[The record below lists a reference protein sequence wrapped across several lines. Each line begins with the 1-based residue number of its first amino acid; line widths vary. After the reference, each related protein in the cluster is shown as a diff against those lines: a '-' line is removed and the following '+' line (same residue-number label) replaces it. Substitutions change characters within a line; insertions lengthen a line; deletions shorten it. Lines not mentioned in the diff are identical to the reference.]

1 MRGCSSAAFHRPPGA
16 PCSPVYNVY
25 TRSSKGVVVAESVPL
40 TARVA
45 PTIAARLKALAA
57 IEDRSVSYLV
67 TEALERYLA
76 DEEWQLAEIQAAVA
90 EADAPD
96 AQVVAQEDLER
107 WAAQIGSNPD
117 LPPPTGR
124 PRGDR
129 ASAA

>member
-1 MRGCSSAAFHRPPGA
+1 
-16 PCSPVYNVY
+16 VYNVY

-45 PTIAARLKALAA
+45 PTIAARLRTLAA

-67 TEALERYLA
+67 AEALERYLA

-90 EADAPD
+90 EADAPS
-96 AQVVAQEDLER
+96 AHVIAQEELER
-107 WAAQIGSNPD
+107 WAEQIGSNPD
-117 LPPPTGR
+117 VPPPAGR
-124 PRGDR
+124 PRGDS